1 LKTIFDLCE
10 PRKDVVK
17 GDIAKSDFAADL
29 AQVIKGT
36 ASDEY
41 RTPEP
46 FFRNT
51 YPTRGLKS
59 LLANVCARL
68 SGKAGEVAAIFRL
81 GTSFGGG
88 KTHSLIALVHAANGM
103 RGVTNAGE
111 FIDPD
116 LVPKNRVRVAAF
128 DGENAD
134 PANGRK
140 MGDDILAF
148 TPWGEIAYALAGKA
162 GYERVRRGDEQAIA
176 PGAETIQ
183 ELFGGEA
190 TLILLDELS
199 VYLRKVQKLPQAREQ
214 LAAFLTSLF
223 KAVESSPK
231 AAVVYTLSIGKDD
244 RSSDAYSEESQFI
257 ADRMAEIESVSARK
271 ATLLNPTEDDETVQV
286 LRRRLFDRI
295 DDHRASEVIDSYHEI
310 WNSNRDALVGDA
322 ARPETIDAFRSSYPF
337 HPDVLATLTGKTAT
351 LVTFQRVRGML
362 RLLAGTVTYLWRTKP
377 ADATAI
383 HLHHID
389 PGFAPIYEE
398 IATRLGQRAYVPAI
412 RNDIVA
418 AEPGKKAL
426 AQEIDDAHYRGLAP
440 YATYVARTIFIHT
453 LAYND
458 QLKGV
463 TPEHLRYSILGP
475 ETDISFIDDAR
486 KRFAE
491 DSSYLDDRPTAPLRF
506 LVEANLTQII
516 RRQELHA
523 DAGQVRA
530 ELNDRIK
537 RIFGGNYFEMIP
549 FAGGPWEV
557 PDDTGDG
564 RPRLV
569 VMSYD
574 GVTAGTAVESVPD
587 LVAQIFAR
595 KNAEGSAFRELRNN
609 LLFAVADDDK
619 VAEMRRAMVRRLALA
634 ELRKPERLGD
644 LAEHQKAKILELE
657 ERSESQ
663 VAVAVQ
669 QCYQHVFYPS
679 RNRLPRA
686 DVDLAHT
693 ALALHNTS
701 DSPGAGQVQ
710 ILRTL
715 REQKKLRTRDDE
727 PDAPAY
733 IRDRTPLRKGQMTTA
748 ALRDEFRKDPA
759 LPILLGEEVFVRA
772 IRKGVE
778 DSVYVYRSGT
788 LLYGPGDPN
797 AVILVDEN
805 SVVFTMDYARQHNIW
820 PRPKPE
826 TGTGAGGGGAS
837 DGSSGG
843 GGTGAGGDT
852 HGGGGGGTDTGGAGG
867 GTATSSQTFTVE
879 AVLREALIQLWEQAR
894 KAKVDRIGVLKIKVF
909 DTNDAFRLLGAVSS
923 IPSAAKTARIK
934 ADYET
939 KDGAMMELTFSGPV
953 ADALPVKDFLD
964 SQMRAAADKKLD
976 TTFEIRFND
985 GLTMGG
991 DAAEKL
997 TDRLSKFATGSAYV
1011 SASAEAKA

>member
-1 LKTIFDLCE
+1 MKTIFDLCE
-10 PRKDVVK
+10 PRKDVAK

-41 RTPEP
+41 LKPEL
-46 FFRNT
+46 FFGTT

-68 SGKAGEVAAIFRL
+68 SGKPGEVAAIFRL

-103 RGVTNAGE
+103 RGVNNAAE
-111 FIDPD
+111 FIDTA
-116 LVPKNRVRVAAF
+116 LVPKGHVRVAAF

-140 MGDDILAF
+140 MGDDVLAF
-148 TPWGEIAYALAGKA
+148 TPWGEIAYALVGKA

-183 ELFGGEA
+183 ELFGGEP

-223 KAVESSPK
+223 KAIESSPK

-295 DDHRASEVIDSYHEI
+295 DDHGASEVIDGYRET
-310 WNSNRDALVGDA
+310 WNSNRDALIPEA
-322 ARPETIDAFRSSYPF
+322 ARPETIDAFRASYPF

-362 RLLAGTVTYLWRTKP
+362 RLLAGTVAYLWSTKP

-389 PGFAPIYEE
+389 PGFPAIYEE

-426 AQEIDDAHYRGLAP
+426 AQEIDDSHYRGLAP

-463 TPEHLRYSILGP
+463 TPEHLRFSILGP
-475 ETDISFIDDAR
+475 ETDTSFIDDAR
-486 KRFAE
+486 KRFVA

-516 RRQELHA
+516 RRQEQYA
-523 DAGQVRA
+523 DAGEVRA
-530 ELNDRIK
+530 QLNDRIK

-549 FAGGPWEV
+549 FAGGPWDV

-595 KNAEGSAFRELRNN
+595 KNADGNAFRELRNN
-609 LLFAVADDDK
+609 LLFVVADEDK
-619 VAEMRRAMVRRLALA
+619 IGEMRRAMVRRLALA
-634 ELRKPERLGD
+634 ELRNPERLGD

-663 VAVAVQ
+663 VAVAIQ

-679 RNRLPRA
+679 RNRLSRA
-686 DVDLAHT
+686 EVDLAHT
-693 ALALHNTS
+693 ALALHSTS
-701 DSPGAGQVQ
+701 DAPGAGQVQ

-715 REQKKLRTRDDE
+715 REQKKLRTREDE

-733 IRDRTPLRKGQMTTA
+733 IRDRTPLRKGQMTTL

-759 LPILLGEEVFVRA
+759 LPILLGDEVFVRA

-778 DSVYVYRSGT
+778 DSIFVYRSGT

-797 AVILVDEN
+797 ADIRIDEN
-805 SVVFTMDYARQHNIW
+805 SVIFTMDYARQHDIW
-820 PRPKPE
+820 PRPKIE
-826 TGTGAGGGGAS
+826 TGGEPGGVDKGGAT
-837 DGSSGG
+837 GGG

-852 HGGGGGGTDTGGAGG
+852 RGGTGGAGDAGEKSG
-867 GTATSSQTFTVE
+867 GSPTPSQPFTAE

-894 KAKVDRIGVLKIKVF
+894 KAKVGKIGVLKIKVF
-909 DTNDAFRLLGAVSS
+909 DATDAFRLLGAVSS

-939 KDGAMMELTFSGPV
+939 RDGAMMELTFTGPV

-964 SQMRAAADKKLD
+964 SQMRAAAEKNLD

-985 GLTMGG
+985 GLPMTG

>member
-1 LKTIFDLCE
+1 MKTIFDLCE
-10 PRKDVVK
+10 PRKDVIK

-36 ASDEY
+36 APDEY
-41 RTPEP
+41 LKAQL
-46 FFRNT
+46 FFGTT

-59 LLANVCARL
+59 LLANVCSRL
-68 SGKAGEVAAIFRL
+68 SGKPGEVAAIFRL

-103 RGVTNAGE
+103 RGVTNAAE
-111 FIDPD
+111 FIDPAV
-116 LVPKNRVRVAAF
+116 VPKGRVRVAAF

-140 MGDDILAF
+140 MGDDVLAF

-183 ELFGGEA
+183 ELFGGEP

-257 ADRMAEIESVSARK
+257 ADRMSEIESVSARK

-295 DDHRASEVIDSYHEI
+295 DDSGASLVIDGYRESWI
-310 WNSNRDALVGDA
+310 SNRDALVADA
-322 ARPETIDAFRSSYPF
+322 ARPETIDAFRASYPF

-362 RLLAGTVTYLWRTKP
+362 RLLAGTVAYLWSTKP

-389 PGFAPIYEE
+389 PGFPAIYEE

-418 AEPGKKAL
+418 AEPGKRAL

-463 TPEHLRYSILGP
+463 TPEHLRFSILGP

-486 KRFAE
+486 KRFVE

-516 RRQELHA
+516 RRQEQYA
-523 DAGQVRA
+523 DAGEVRDQ
-530 ELNDRIK
+530 LNDRIK
-537 RIFGGNYFEMIP
+537 RIFGGNNFEMIP

-569 VMSYD
+569 MMSYD

-595 KNAEGSAFRELRNN
+595 KNADGNAFRELRNN
-609 LLFAVADDDK
+609 LLFVVADDDK
-619 VAEMRRAMVRRLALA
+619 IAQMRRAMVHRLALV

-644 LAEHQKAKILELE
+644 LAEHQKARILEFDE
-657 ERSESQ
+657 KSEH
-663 VAVAVQ
+663 AVAGAIQ

-679 RNRLPRA
+679 KNRLPRA
-686 DVDLAHT
+686 EVDLAHT
-693 ALALHNTS
+693 AVAVHQAA

-715 REQKKLRTRDDE
+715 REQKKLRTREDE

-733 IRDRTPLRKGQMTTA
+733 IRDRTPLRKGQMTTL

-759 LPILLGEEVFVRA
+759 LPILLGDEVFVRA
-772 IRKGVE
+772 IRKGLD
-778 DSVYVYRSGT
+778 DSVYVYRSGA
-788 LLYGPGDPN
+788 LLFGPGDPS
-797 AVILVDEN
+797 ADIRIDEN
-805 SVVFTMDYARQHNIW
+805 SVVFTMDYARQHEIW
-820 PRPKPE
+820 PRPKAEPIPIHPPLPPV
-826 TGTGAGGGGAS
+826 GPDDHDPPVADPKPAS
-837 DGSSGG
+837 
-843 GGTGAGGDT
+843 
-852 HGGGGGGTDTGGAGG
+852 H
-867 GTATSSQTFTVE
+867 TFTAE
-879 AVLREALIQLWEQAR
+879 AVLREALIQLWEKAR
-894 KAKVDRIGVLKIKVF
+894 KAKVDKIGVLKIKVF
-909 DTNDAFRLLGAVSS
+909 DATDAFRLLGAVSS
-923 IPSAAKTARIK
+923 IPSAAKTAK
-934 ADYET
+934 MEGGYDT
-939 KDGAMMELTFSGPV
+939 KEGATMTFEFTGPV

-976 TTFEIRFND
+976 TTFEIRFSD
-985 GLTMGG
+985 GLAMGG

-997 TDRLSKFATGSAYV
+997 TERLTRFATGSAYV

>member
-1 LKTIFDLCE
+1 
-10 PRKDVVK
+10 
-17 GDIAKSDFAADL
+17 
-29 AQVIKGT
+29 
-36 ASDEY
+36 
-41 RTPEP
+41 
-46 FFRNT
+46 
-51 YPTRGLKS
+51 
-59 LLANVCARL
+59 
-68 SGKAGEVAAIFRL
+68 
-81 GTSFGGG
+81 
-88 KTHSLIALVHAANGM
+88 
-103 RGVTNAGE
+103 
-111 FIDPD
+111 
-116 LVPKNRVRVAAF
+116 
-128 DGENAD
+128 
-134 PANGRK
+134 
-140 MGDDILAF
+140 
-148 TPWGEIAYALAGKA
+148 
-162 GYERVRRGDEQAIA
+162 
-176 PGAETIQ
+176 
-183 ELFGGEA
+183 
-190 TLILLDELS
+190 
-199 VYLRKVQKLPQAREQ
+199 
-214 LAAFLTSLF
+214 
-223 KAVESSPK
+223 
-231 AAVVYTLSIGKDD
+231 
-244 RSSDAYSEESQFI
+244 
-257 ADRMAEIESVSARK
+257 
-271 ATLLNPTEDDETVQV
+271 
-286 LRRRLFDRI
+286 
-295 DDHRASEVIDSYHEI
+295 
-310 WNSNRDALVGDA
+310 
-322 ARPETIDAFRSSYPF
+322 
-337 HPDVLATLTGKTAT
+337 
-351 LVTFQRVRGML
+351 
-362 RLLAGTVTYLWRTKP
+362 
-377 ADATAI
+377 
-383 HLHHID
+383 
-389 PGFAPIYEE
+389 
-398 IATRLGQRAYVPAI
+398 
-412 RNDIVA
+412 
-418 AEPGKKAL
+418 
-426 AQEIDDAHYRGLAP
+426 LAP

-463 TPEHLRYSILGP
+463 TPEHLRFSILGP

-486 KRFAE
+486 KRFVE

-523 DAGQVRA
+523 DAGQVRV

-537 RIFGGNYFEMIP
+537 RIFGGDKFEMIP
-549 FAGGPWEV
+549 FAGGPWDV

-564 RPRLV
+564 RPRLA

-609 LLFAVADDDK
+609 LLFAVADEDK

-634 ELRKPERLGD
+634 ELRKPERMGD

-663 VAVAVQ
+663 VAVAIQ

-686 DVDLAHT
+686 EVDLAHT

-715 REQKKLRTRDDE
+715 REQKKLRTREDE

-733 IRDRTPLRKGQMTTA
+733 IRDRTPLRKGQMTTL

-759 LPILLGEEVFVRA
+759 LPILLGDEVFVRA

-778 DSVYVYRSGT
+778 DSVYVYRSGA

-797 AVILVDEN
+797 ADIRIDEN
-805 SVVFTMDYARQHNIW
+805 SVVFTMDYARQHDIW

-826 TGTGAGGGGAS
+826 TGTGASSGGVS
-837 DGSSGG
+837 DGAGGG

-852 HGGGGGGTDTGGAGG
+852 HGGTGGATGAGDTSGG
-867 GTATSSQTFTVE
+867 SPTPSHTFTAE
-879 AVLREALIQLWEQAR
+879 AVLREALIQLWEKAR
-894 KAKVDRIGVLKIKVF
+894 KAKVDKIGVLRIKVF
-909 DTNDAFRLLGAVSS
+909 DATDAFRLLGAVSS
-923 IPSAAKTARIK
+923 IPSAAKTAK
-934 ADYET
+934 MEGGYET
-939 KDGAMMELTFSGPV
+939 KEGATMTLDFMGPV

-985 GLTMGG
+985 GLAMTG

-997 TDRLSKFATGSAYV
+997 TERLTRFATGSAYV

>member
-1 LKTIFDLCE
+1 VKTIFDLCE
-10 PRKDVVK
+10 PRKDVAK

-68 SGKAGEVAAIFRL
+68 SGKPGEVAAIFRL

-88 KTHSLIALVHAANGM
+88 KTHSLIALVHAANAM
-103 RGVTNAGE
+103 RGVTNAAE
-111 FIDPD
+111 FIDTA
-116 LVPKNRVRVAAF
+116 LVPKGHVRVAAF

-140 MGDDILAF
+140 MGDVLAF

-183 ELFGGEA
+183 ELFGGEP

-295 DDHRASEVIDSYHEI
+295 DDHGASEVIDGYRET
-310 WNSNRDALVGDA
+310 WNSNRDALIPEA
-322 ARPETIDAFRSSYPF
+322 SRPETIDAFRASYPF

-362 RLLAGTVTYLWRTKP
+362 RLLAGTVAYLWSTKP

-389 PGFAPIYEE
+389 PGFPAIYEE

-463 TPEHLRYSILGP
+463 TPEHLRFSILGP

-486 KRFAE
+486 KRFVE

-516 RRQELHA
+516 RRQEQYA
-523 DAGQVRA
+523 DAGEVRA
-530 ELNDRIK
+530 QLNDRIK

-549 FAGGPWEV
+549 FAGGPWDV

-595 KNAEGSAFRELRNN
+595 KNADGNAFRELRNN
-609 LLFAVADDDK
+609 LLFVVADEDK
-619 VAEMRRAMVRRLALA
+619 IGEMRRAMVRRLALA
-634 ELRKPERLGD
+634 ELRNPERLGD

-663 VAVAVQ
+663 VAVAIQ

-679 RNRLPRA
+679 RNRLSRA
-686 DVDLAHT
+686 EVDLAHT

-701 DSPGAGQVQ
+701 DAPGAGQVQ

-715 REQKKLRTRDDE
+715 REQKKLRTREDE

-733 IRDRTPLRKGQMTTA
+733 IRDRTPLRKGQMTTL

-759 LPILLGEEVFVRA
+759 LPILLGDEVFVRA

-778 DSVYVYRSGT
+778 DSIFVYRSGT

-797 AVILVDEN
+797 ADIRIDEN
-805 SVVFTMDYARQHNIW
+805 SVVFTMDYARQHDIW
-820 PRPKPE
+820 PRPKVE
-826 TGTGAGGGGAS
+826 TGGEPGGVDKGGAT
-837 DGSSGG
+837 GGG

-852 HGGGGGGTDTGGAGG
+852 HGGIGGAGDAGEKSG
-867 GTATSSQTFTVE
+867 GSPTPSQTFTAE

-894 KAKVDRIGVLKIKVF
+894 KAKVAKIGVLKIKVF
-909 DTNDAFRLLGAVSS
+909 DATDAFRLLGAVSS
-923 IPSAAKTARIK
+923 ISSAVKTAK
-934 ADYET
+934 MNGGYET
-939 KDGAMMELTFSGPV
+939 KEKATMTFEFTGPV

-985 GLTMGG
+985 GLAMTG

>member
-1 LKTIFDLCE
+1 VKTIFDLCE
-10 PRKDVVK
+10 PRKDVAK

-41 RTPEP
+41 LKAEL
-46 FFRNT
+46 FFSNT

-68 SGKAGEVAAIFRL
+68 SGESGEVAAIFRL

-103 RGVTNAGE
+103 RGVRNAAE
-111 FIDPD
+111 FIDPAA
-116 LVPKNRVRVAAF
+116 VPKGRVRVAAF

-134 PANGRK
+134 PANGRN
-140 MGDDILAF
+140 MGDGVLAF
-148 TPWGEIAYALAGKA
+148 TPWGEIAFALAGKS

-183 ELFGGEA
+183 ELFGGEP
-190 TLILLDELS
+190 TLILLDELP
-199 VYLRKVQKLPQAREQ
+199 VYLRKVQKVPQAREQ
-214 LAAFLTSLF
+214 LAAFLSSLF

-244 RSSDAYSEESQFI
+244 RASDAYSEESQFI

-295 DDHRASEVIDSYHEI
+295 NDRDAAEVVAAYRES
-310 WNSNRDALVGDA
+310 WNSNRDAVVPEA
-322 ARPETIDAFRSSYPF
+322 FRPETIDAFRASYPF

-362 RLLAGTVTYLWRTKP
+362 RLLAGTVAYLWNTKP
-377 ADATAI
+377 ADATAL

-389 PGFAPIYEE
+389 PGFPPIYEE

-426 AQEIDDAHYRGLAP
+426 AQEIDDAHYRGMAP
-440 YATYVARTIFIHT
+440 YASYVARTIFIHT

-458 QLKGV
+458 QLKGI

-475 ETDISFIDDAR
+475 EVDISFIDDAR
-486 KRFAE
+486 KRFVE

-523 DAGQVRA
+523 DAGQVRV

-537 RIFGGNYFEMIP
+537 RIFGGTFFEIIP
-549 FAGGPWEV
+549 FAAGPWDV
-557 PDDTGDG
+557 PDDIGDG
-564 RPRLV
+564 RPRLA

-587 LVAQIFAR
+587 LVAQIVAR
-595 KNAEGSAFRELRNN
+595 KNADGSAFRELRNN
-609 LLFAVADDDK
+609 LLFAVADEDK

-634 ELRKPERLGD
+634 ELRKPERLAD

-663 VAVAVQ
+663 VAVAIQ

-679 RNRLPRA
+679 RNRMPRA
-686 DVDLAHT
+686 EVDLAHT

-715 REQKKLRTRDDE
+715 REQKKLRTREDE

-733 IRDRTPLRKGQMTTA
+733 IRDRTPLRKGQMTTL

-759 LPILLGEEVFVRA
+759 LPILLGDEVFVRA

-797 AVILVDEN
+797 ADIRIDEN
-805 SVVFTMDYARQHNIW
+805 SVVFTMDYARQHDIW
-820 PRPKPE
+820 PRPKTDNGAA
-826 TGTGAGGGGAS
+826 TGSKDAGGGAG
-837 DGSSGG
+837 GG
-843 GGTGAGGDT
+843 GGTGAGVDT
-852 HGGGGGGTDTGGAGG
+852 HAGGDGATGFGGAGG
-867 GTATSSQTFTVE
+867 DTRASSQTFTAE
-879 AVLREALIQLWEQAR
+879 AVLREALIQLWENAR
-894 KAKVDRIGVLKIKVF
+894 KAKVDKISVLKIKVY
-909 DTNDAFRLLGAVSS
+909 DSTDAFRLIGAVSS
-923 IPSAAKTARIK
+923 ISSAVKTAK
-934 ADYET
+934 MEGGYDT
-939 KDGAMMELTFSGPV
+939 KEGANMMFEFSGPV

-964 SQMRAAADKKLD
+964 SQMRAAAEKKLD

-985 GLTMGG
+985 GLAMNG

-997 TDRLSKFATGSAYV
+997 TDRLTRFATGSAYV